1 MRNVFSFDEMSRCLR
16 PHPHTPSLFGIH
28 PCRAEQPS
36 RLLEWVFIHDGAV
49 PIKTSCDMCDAQPGQ
64 AEEYHKVLTWAFS
77 HMHMHTCAFFMPTES
92 WLPESAPEQSGE
104 KTGNQHHVTMREESR
119 RNAGVH
125 AAGMTANT
133 PVISLHLHKCTS
145 TASNLTLSDR

>member
-1 MRNVFSFDEMSRCLR
+1 MKCQGVSVHILTLHLFLVFI
-16 PHPHTPSLFGIH
+16 P
-28 PCRAEQPS
+28 AEQKSHHVSWSVSSSMMERFP
-36 RLLEWVFIHDGAV
+36 LKHPATCVTPNLA
-49 PIKTSCDMCDAQPGQ
+49 Q
-64 AEEYHKVLTWAFS
+64 AEEHHKVLTWAFS

-92 WLPESAPEQSGE
+92 WLPESPLEQSGE

-125 AAGMTANT
+125 AAGMTVNT
-133 PVISLHLHKCTS
+133 PVISLHLHKCRS